1 MSKKKK
7 GENVILIGFMG
18 SGKTTMGIRLSYK
31 LQIPVEDTD
40 KIIESMEGMKTS
52 EIFAEKGEAY
62 FRKKETQLLE
72 SISASS
78 SRKIYSLG
86 GGTPMLPQNQGLIC
100 KCGKVIYLRAKAE
113 TIYERLKNDTSRP
126 LLQCEDPAERIRSL
140 LEMRD
145 PIYMRCADFVVDV
158 DECDQAEVL
167 TKILEYLNTE
177 NNPTSEQ

>member
-52 EIFAEKGEAY
+52 EIFAVKGEAY

-78 SRKIYSLG
+78 SKKIYSLG
-86 GGTPMLPQNQGLIC
+86 GGTPMLPQNQGLLC
-100 KCGKVIYLRAKAE
+100 KCGRVIYLRAKPE
-113 TIYERLKNDTSRP
+113 TIYERLKNDKTRP
-126 LLQCEDPAERIRSL
+126 LLQCDDPKERIRTL
-140 LEMRD
+140 IEARD
-145 PIYMRCADFVVDV
+145 PVYMRCADYV
-158 DECDQAEVL
+158 AEVDD
-167 TKILEYLNTE
+167 KEQNEILQDILDYLNR
-177 NNPTSEQ
+177 